1 LFSASLREVTV
12 MELRHLRYFVA
23 IAEERSFTAAA
34 ERLWVAQPGLST
46 QIRRLE
52 AELGVRLFERHTRG
66 VDLTEAGALFLERAR
81 AALAAADA
89 ASSVGSDLQGGVA
102 GTLRV
107 GLATPA
113 RWKGTAALLDRFA
126 RERDGVELTVLEG
139 DGGTLWHDLREGR
152 LDAVIAPSSF
162 ASPDLRTLKLG
173 TEPWAVLVAEGHR
186 LAGTGPLDS
195 QQLQGERIAVTAH
208 HDGAAQD
215 RMVADVLGELGVS
228 AAMMRSAPGP
238 ALYRSIARGEAIA
251 LTTAPMALPCGV
263 LARPLNTP
271 REVPFELLWRGETPS
286 PALAEFVRVAAASSD
301 DAPATRNHLRAVA

>member
-1 LFSASLREVTV
+1 

-52 AELGVRLFERHTRG
+52 TELGVRLFERHTRG

-81 AALAAADA
+81 VALAAADA
-89 ASSVGSDLQGGVA
+89 ASSVGSDLEGGVA

-107 GLATPA
+107 GLATPT
-113 RWKGTAALLDRFA
+113 RWHGTAALLDHFA

-139 DGGTLWHDLREGR
+139 YGGTLWHQLRESR
-152 LDAVIAPSSF
+152 LDAVIAPSSY
-162 ASPDLRTLKLG
+162 ASPDLRVLELG

-186 LAGTGPLDS
+186 LAGSDPIDP

-208 HDGAAQD
+208 HDGAAYD
-215 RMVADVLGELGVS
+215 RMVADVLGELGVT
-228 AAMMRSAPGP
+228 AAMTRTAPGP
-238 ALYRSIARGEAIA
+238 ALYRSVARGDAIA
-251 LTTAPMALPCGV
+251 LITAPVALPAGV
-263 LARPLNTP
+263 LARPLNLP
-271 REVPFELLWRGETPS
+271 RPVPFVLLWRDEPPS
-286 PALAEFVRVAAASSD
+286 PALAELVRLSAESLGD
-301 DAPATRNHLRAVA
+301 TATTRRQLRAVA